1 MAYFIAGRIH
11 DGYMTWD
18 DLKGKK
24 VAFVNAVKSAYK
36 ERFPE
41 DKIPA

>member
-24 VAFVNAVKSAYK
+24 AAFIKAVKAAYK
-36 ERFPE
+36 KRFPGE
-41 DKIPA
+41 EIPA

>member
-18 DLKGKK
+18 DLTGKK
-24 VAFVNAVKSAYK
+24 VEFIEAVKAAYK
-36 ERFPE
+36 KRFPE
-41 DKIPA
+41 ETIPA